1 MTAQDKERYD
11 TLVDTIDECLR
22 ILHEDFG
29 TSYILTTCTLT
40 DDEDN
45 ALVHSGCNCSFKEA
59 LVMFDDLAE
68 EDSNLAKAMGMV
80 AVITYR
86 KNN

>member
-1 MTAQDKERYD
+1 MMTAQDKERYD
-11 TLVDTIDECLR
+11 TLIDTIDKCLR

-29 TSYILTTCTLT
+29 TSFILTTCTEK
-40 DDEDN
+40 DDGN
-45 ALVHSGCNCSFKEA
+45 ALGHLGCDCSFKEA
-59 LVMFDDLAE
+59 LGMFGDLA

-80 AVITYR
+80 AVLTDR

>member
-1 MTAQDKERYD
+1 MMTAQDKERYD

-29 TSYILTTCTLT
+29 SAFVLTLLTRT

-45 ALVHSGCNCSFKEA
+45 ALVHSGCDCAFKEA
-59 LVMFDDLAE
+59 LLMFGDLAE
-68 EDSNLAKAMGMV
+68 EDSNLAKVMGMV
-80 AVITYR
+80 AVLTDR
-86 KNN
+86 KN